1 MITVTPY
8 INNGSTRK
16 AWDAF
21 AAASRNGTFLFRRD
35 FMAYHSDRFEDASL
49 LIYDDKKLI
58 GLLPANRSRRDAATV
73 ESHGGLTYGGLLLGD
88 KATAMLTGKM
98 LHAAAEFYLAQGYGQ
113 LAYKP
118 TPYIYHRQPT
128 EEPLYWLY
136 RAGAT
141 LETRNVSTAV
151 NLRDPLPLS
160 ELRERKYRK
169 AQNACLYIC
178 REKCGALADED
189 YPVFWDLLTETLE
202 QRHGVRP
209 VHSLEEIKLL
219 KSFFPNEIKLYTAER
234 DGALLA
240 GVLCFD
246 CGNVVHAQYI
256 AAGTEARAC
265 GALDMLLASLLQIYS
280 DRAYFDFGISNE
292 PDTGRINEGLIFQ
305 KEGFGGRAVCYD
317 RYLVS
322 LESLVTATPK

>member
-1 MITVTPY
+1 MINVAPY
-8 INNGSTRK
+8 INDASTRK
-16 AWDAF
+16 AWDKF
-21 AAASRNGTFLFRRD
+21 VTASRNGTFLFCRD
-35 FMAYHSDRFEDASL
+35 FMEYHSDRFEDASL
-49 LIYDDKKLI
+49 LIYDDKKPL

-98 LHAAAEFYLAQGYGQ
+98 LHVAAEYYLAQGYKQ
-113 LAYKP
+113 LVYKP

-151 NLRDPLPLS
+151 SLRNPLPLS
-160 ELRERKYRK
+160 ELRGRKCRQ
-169 AQNACLYIC
+169 AQNADLRI
-178 REKCGALADED
+178 RSEKSGAAADED
-189 YPVFWDLLTETLE
+189 YPAYWDLLTETLE

-209 VHSLEEIKLL
+209 VHSLQEIKHL
-219 KSFFPNEIKLYTAER
+219 KSLFPNEIKLYTAER
-234 DGALLA
+234 EGALLA

-246 CGNVVHAQYI
+246 CGKVVHAQYI
-256 AAGTEARAC
+256 AAGAEARTC
-265 GALDMLLASLLQIYS
+265 GALDLLFATLLEIYS
-280 DRAYFDFGISNE
+280 GRAYFDFGISNE
-292 PDTGRINEGLIFQ
+292 PETGRVNEGLIFQ

-322 LESLVTATPK
+322 LESLVAATPK

>member
-1 MITVTPY
+1 ME
-8 INNGSTRK
+8 
-16 AWDAF
+16 
-21 AAASRNGTFLFRRD
+21 
-35 FMAYHSDRFEDASL
+35 YHSDRFEDASL
-49 LIYDDKKLI
+49 LIYDDNKLV

-98 LHAAAEFYLAQGYGQ
+98 LHVAAEYYLAQGYKQ
-113 LAYKP
+113 LVYKP

-128 EEPLYWLY
+128 EETLYWLY

-151 NLRDPLPLS
+151 SLRNPLPLS
-160 ELRERKYRK
+160 ELRRRKFRQ
-169 AQNACLYIC
+169 AQNVDLRI
-178 REKCGALADED
+178 RSEKSGAAADED
-189 YPVFWDLLTETLE
+189 YPAYWDLLTETLE

-209 VHSLEEIKLL
+209 VHSLEEIKRL
-219 KSFFPNEIKLYTAER
+219 KSLFPNEIKIYTAER
-234 DGALLA
+234 EGALLA

-256 AAGTEARAC
+256 AAGAEARTC
-265 GALDMLLASLLQIYS
+265 GALDLLFATLLEIYS

-292 PDTGRINEGLIFQ
+292 PETGRINEGLIFQ

-322 LESLVTATPK
+322 LDSLLAATPK

>member
-35 FMAYHSDRFEDASL
+35 FMEYHSDRFEDASL

-88 KATAMLTGKM
+88 KATAMLTGQM
-98 LHAAAEFYLAQGYGQ
+98 LHAAAEYYLAQGYGQ

-151 NLRDPLPLS
+151 NLRDPLSLS
-160 ELRERKYRK
+160 ELRGRKCRK
-169 AQNACLYIC
+169 AQNAYLQIR

-189 YPVFWDLLTETLE
+189 YPAFWDLLTETLE

-265 GALDMLLASLLQIYS
+265 GALDLLLATLLQIYS

>member
-1 MITVTPY
+1 MITVAPY

-35 FMAYHSDRFEDASL
+35 FMEYHSDRFEDASL

-98 LHAAAEFYLAQGYGQ
+98 LHAAAEYYLAQGYGQ
-113 LAYKP
+113 LVYKP

-169 AQNACLYIC
+169 AQNAYLHIR

-189 YPVFWDLLTETLE
+189 YPAFWDLLTETLE

-256 AAGTEARAC
+256 AAGLEARAC
-265 GALDMLLASLLQIYS
+265 GALDMLLATLLQIYS

-292 PDTGRINEGLIFQ
+292 PETGRINEGLIFQ

-322 LESLVTATPK
+322 LESLVAATPK

>member
-1 MITVTPY
+1 MINVAPY
-8 INNGSTRK
+8 INNASTRK
-16 AWDAF
+16 AWDKF
-21 AAASRNGTFLFRRD
+21 VTASRNGTFLFRRD
-35 FMAYHSDRFEDASL
+35 FMEYHSDRFEDASL
-49 LIYDDKKLI
+49 LIYDDKKPL

-98 LHAAAEFYLAQGYGQ
+98 LHVAAEYYLAQGYKQ
-113 LAYKP
+113 LVYKP

-151 NLRDPLPLS
+151 SLRNPLPLS
-160 ELRERKYRK
+160 ELRGRKCRQ
-169 AQNACLYIC
+169 AQNSDLRI
-178 REKCGALADED
+178 RSEKSGAAADED
-189 YPVFWDLLTETLE
+189 YPAYWDLLTETLE

-209 VHSLEEIKLL
+209 VHSLQEIKHL
-219 KSFFPNEIKLYTAER
+219 KSLFPNEIKLYTAER
-234 DGALLA
+234 EGALLA

-246 CGNVVHAQYI
+246 CGKVVHAQYI
-256 AAGTEARAC
+256 AAGAEARTC
-265 GALDMLLASLLQIYS
+265 GALDLLFATLLEIYS
-280 DRAYFDFGISNE
+280 NRAYFDFGISNE
-292 PDTGRINEGLIFQ
+292 PETGRINEGLIFQ

-322 LESLVTATPK
+322 LNSLVAATPK

>member
-35 FMAYHSDRFEDASL
+35 FMEYHSDRFEDASL

-88 KATAMLTGKM
+88 KATAMLTGQM
-98 LHAAAEFYLAQGYGQ
+98 LHAAAEYYLAQGYGQ

-160 ELRERKYRK
+160 ELRGRKYRK
-169 AQNACLYIC
+169 AQNAYLHIR

-209 VHSLEEIKLL
+209 VHSLE
-219 KSFFPNEIKLYTAER
+219 
-234 DGALLA
+234 
-240 GVLCFD
+240 
-246 CGNVVHAQYI
+246 
-256 AAGTEARAC
+256 
-265 GALDMLLASLLQIYS
+265 
-280 DRAYFDFGISNE
+280 
-292 PDTGRINEGLIFQ
+292 
-305 KEGFGGRAVCYD
+305 
-317 RYLVS
+317 
-322 LESLVTATPK
+322 